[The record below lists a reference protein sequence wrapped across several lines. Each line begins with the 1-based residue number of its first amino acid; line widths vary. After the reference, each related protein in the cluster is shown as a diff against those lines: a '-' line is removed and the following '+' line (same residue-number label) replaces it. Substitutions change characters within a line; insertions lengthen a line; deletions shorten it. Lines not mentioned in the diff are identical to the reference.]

1 MMTMVTMATMMTM
14 TTMMTIVF
22 VRKYT
27 SKLEVVWS
35 HITSNLLV

>member
-22 VRKYT
+22 VRKYR

-35 HITSNLLV
+35 YITSNLLV